1 MKKRKSPRL
10 WVYFSV
16 VVFLILVLTM
26 CIIYTVVSIIYDYSD
41 GQYRESI
48 SRLYIFLLFIISILI
63 GTSIS
68 VLVGKKILKPL
79 THMSK
84 MFRQVARGDF
94 SVRLPEKSLIREV
107 SDMSSS
113 FNAMAKELD
122 GIETLRNDFVVNVSH
137 EFKTPIAAIQGYA
150 MLLQDR
156 NISEDKSNEYIN
168 KIIDNSE
175 RLSVLCGNVLNMSK
189 LENQQMITDKKT
201 YRLDEQ
207 IRKAVLALENV
218 WEAKNISFDIDL
230 PKQSYNNNEALI
242 YQVWYNLIG
251 NAVKF
256 TGENGII
263 TIIMT
268 SGENSVKVSVADN
281 GCGMDEEVQKH
292 IFEKFYQ
299 GDTTRKA
306 DGNGLG
312 LALVKRIVDLC
323 EGTVTVESVPGQ
335 GSVFEV
341 ELPLQI

>member
-1 MKKRKSPRL
+1 
-10 WVYFSV
+10 
-16 VVFLILVLTM
+16 
-26 CIIYTVVSIIYDYSD
+26 
-41 GQYRESI
+41 
-48 SRLYIFLLFIISILI
+48 
-63 GTSIS
+63 
-68 VLVGKKILKPL
+68 
-79 THMSK
+79 
-84 MFRQVARGDF
+84 
-94 SVRLPEKSLIREV
+94 
-107 SDMSSS
+107 
-113 FNAMAKELD
+113 
-122 GIETLRNDFVVNVSH
+122 
-137 EFKTPIAAIQGYA
+137 
-150 MLLQDR
+150 
-156 NISEDKSNEYIN
+156 
-168 KIIDNSE
+168 
-175 RLSVLCGNVLNMSK
+175 MSK